1 MAPLPPAPAGSASRP
16 PGGAS
21 SASGVPGL
29 SPPARGVVA
38 RKCAE
43 HLSDVGDYLALLA
56 WFRVVMRLVGGPAR
70 TTIDTLMTRQ
80 FYGTRLVW
88 VWTYTAL
95 VSSVSVAVVRWAT
108 AMRVRVETMES
119 SPADDLG
126 PLAAAVAGRS
136 RAAAPY
142 FAATVTVRRRFR
154 ASLCRRLA
162 SAFTYLT
169 MWGWAVAL
177 LGTLPA
183 RTLAQDCL
191 GVFVLSVAFAL
202 VVWSG
207 ARGRGPLQS
216 LLKVTTERDGG
227 LAAEDVAAVLAA
239 NEISAAARDG
249 VRTCCEWI
257 LAVAWVG
264 ALRRAVFSA
273 FEQGNPRADIES
285 AATSAGAQCAGWV
298 TAFLTIAFRAA
309 FVVAR
314 AAYVKGTA
322 KDRPPSSSASFAK
335 TRRDEENARGDDDD
349 DSGGTITAALLD
361 ADADDEEEGNY
372 DRVGDANN
380 EGAAIAAAT
389 RRGVG
394 LRRADSSLLVPAP
407 LSALSDVAKDASAML
422 AGAFAFT
429 TGVGLNAAAQTSWKA
444 LAARWGVGAGVPGVT
459 YAAALSAV
467 AVYSAVYLEGARD
480 DERRDDER
488 RVDDDD
494 DETMRT
500 RRDEE
505 EDAAAEE
512 SSRRNDHLERDGSS
526 SSDGGVASRRPR
538 LIAPLAAPFRKVG
551 AKGFAAELAADE
563 ARVGAFV
570 AGFVWNASVVAAL
583 GSVATDWP
591 WSVAVAV
598 TFVSA
603 SYSVWAEWAGFVAR
617 RR

>member
-1 MAPLPPAPAGSASRP
+1 
-16 PGGAS
+16 
-21 SASGVPGL
+21 
-29 SPPARGVVA
+29 
-38 RKCAE
+38 
-43 HLSDVGDYLALLA
+43 
-56 WFRVVMRLVGGPAR
+56 
-70 TTIDTLMTRQ
+70 
-80 FYGTRLVW
+80 
-88 VWTYTAL
+88 
-95 VSSVSVAVVRWAT
+95 
-108 AMRVRVETMES
+108 
-119 SPADDLG
+119 
-126 PLAAAVAGRS
+126 
-136 RAAAPY
+136 
-142 FAATVTVRRRFR
+142 
-154 ASLCRRLA
+154 
-162 SAFTYLT
+162 

-183 RTLAQDCL
+183 RTLAQDCV

-202 VVWSG
+202 VTWSG

-361 ADADDEEEGNY
+361 ADADDDEERNDREG
-372 DRVGDANN
+372 DTD
-380 EGAAIAAAT
+380 EGAAAAAT
-389 RRGVG
+389 TRSGVG

-407 LSALSDVAKDASAML
+407 LSAVSDVARDASAML

-480 DERRDDER
+480 ARRRRDDER
-488 RVDDDD
+488 RDDDDDDDDD

-500 RRDEE
+500 RDEE
-505 EDAAAEE
+505 EDAAAEG
-512 SSRRNDHLERDGSS
+512 SSRRNHLLERERP
-526 SSDGGVASRRPR
+526 SSDGDGIASRRPR

-570 AGFVWNASVVAAL
+570 AGFVWNASFVAAL
-583 GSVATDWP
+583 GRVATDWP
-591 WSVAVAV
+591 WVVAVAV